1 MRRFLL
7 IVVLFSGWSQ
17 AGLFD
22 NQSVKIGYINID
34 LLVTNSPQ
42 FIQANQKII
51 KTFQPQ
57 ENNLALLAE
66 QIQALADKFNKI
78 SKTLD
83 QYERKSEINKIAKLE
98 RQLKQRTATL
108 KKQLERR
115 RLQELIQIQDLIN
128 QIIEDLAKKEKYDLI
143 LYQEV
148 AYASKKSTSLPLLVK
163 NLGYYSNN
171 V

>member
-115 RLQELIQIQDLIN
+115 RLQELIN

-148 AYASKKSTSLPLLVK
+148 AYASKKVNITPIISQKLRLLFE
-163 NLGYYSNN
+163 
-171 V
+171 

>member
-1 MRRFLL
+1 MKHFLL
-7 IVVLFSGWSQ
+7 IIVLFSGWSQ

-115 RLQELIQIQDLIN
+115 RLQELIN

-148 AYASKKSTSLPLLVK
+148 AYASKKVNITPIISQKLRLL
-163 NLGYYSNN
+163 LE
-171 V
+171 

>member
-115 RLQELIQIQDLIN
+115 RLQELIN

-148 AYASKKSTSLPLLVK
+148 AYASKKVNITPIISQKLRLL
-163 NLGYYSNN
+163 LE
-171 V
+171 

>member
-1 MRRFLL
+1 MKHFLL
-7 IVVLFSGWSQ
+7 IIVLFSGWSQ

-128 QIIEDLAKKEKYDLI
+128 QIIEEVAQEEGFDLI
-143 LYQEV
+143 LYQQV
-148 AYASKKSTSLPLLVK
+148 AF
-163 NLGYYSNN
+163 
-171 V
+171 